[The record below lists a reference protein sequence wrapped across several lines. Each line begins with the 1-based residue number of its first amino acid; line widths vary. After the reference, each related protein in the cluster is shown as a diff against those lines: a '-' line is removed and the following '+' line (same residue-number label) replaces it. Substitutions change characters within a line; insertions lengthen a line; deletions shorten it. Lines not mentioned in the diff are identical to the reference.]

1 MRVLARARGGGR
13 GPAHRERARHYRAA
27 PSIRGPSGAS
37 ARRWKHPVA
46 GCFGRSGVLQWIWG
60 CFRRGNR
67 QWLRSREPAIAA
79 GPSLGGEGW
88 TDWAW
93 KDQQAWQRALEQRQQ
108 RIIRARP
115 IIADDAGASWPA
127 RMREMC
133 SMRRTLRTGLARCHG
148 GDRHADGGPPQWGSV
163 GLRTGSGSAVGRHWT
178 KTAQALRDP
187 QPFLSGID
195 STLTHAYREQG
206 HGPPCRAVSLGSTC
220 PRRARRPHRARG
232 PRAPNRPHV
241 PRR

>member
-1 MRVLARARGGGR
+1 MLGWRGPDEGAGAGPRRRSGGGASGASSALPR
-13 GPAHRERARHYRAA
+13 R
-27 PSIRGPSGAS
+27 PSIRGRSGAS
-37 ARRWKHPVA
+37 ARRWKHPVT
-46 GCFGRSGVLQWIWG
+46 GCFGRSGVLQWVWG
-60 CFRRGNR
+60 CSRRGNR

-88 TDWAW
+88 AGWAW
-93 KDQQAWQRALEQRQQ
+93 KDQQGWQRALEQRQQ

-163 GLRTGSGSAVGRHWT
+163 GLGTGTGSALGRQWVGSGPALDQNRAGAARSPSIPERGRLNLDSRLPRTGAW
-178 KTAQALRDP
+178 AP
-187 QPFLSGID
+187 M
-195 STLTHAYREQG
+195 
-206 HGPPCRAVSLGSTC
+206 
-220 PRRARRPHRARG
+220 PRR
-232 PRAPNRPHV
+232 
-241 PRR
+241 